1 MEGEQPNSEAA
12 GVVSQKF
19 LPFICQSGP
28 DPESSVS
35 GLDPRFRR
43 DFKMAN
49 NFTFKT
55 NIVKYPGEVGTFH
68 MMDHYFE
75 SV

>member
-1 MEGEQPNSEAA
+1 ME
-12 GVVSQKF
+12 
-19 LPFICQSGP
+19 
-28 DPESSVS
+28 
-35 GLDPRFRR
+35 
-43 DFKMAN
+43 N

-68 MMDHYFE
+68 VMDHYIE

>member
-1 MEGEQPNSEAA
+1 MLVAETLKGAA
-12 GVVSQKF
+12 VR
-19 LPFICQSGP
+19 PFKSRLG
-28 DPESSVS
+28 
-35 GLDPRFRR
+35 R
-43 DFKMAN
+43 DFKIAN

-68 MMDHYFE
+68 IMDHYFE